1 MRQLTQGR
9 SLMLVVCV
17 GEPFALGP
25 ISVSIREF
33 TPRKNHIGVN
43 IVRKPC
49 AAAQVSADSSEFT
62 LESSR

>member
-25 ISVSIREF
+25 ISVSTREL
-33 TPRKNHIGVN
+33 TPRRNHISVN

-62 LESSR
+62 LQSSR